1 MRDKRCSL
9 WHLIS
14 GIIMLILGILVWAN
28 PFSSL
33 LAIAIYVGGII
44 FLLGC
49 GYVSFSFSQ
58 YSGWYLVVGILDIFI
73 GLIFLTNLGLTIQTL
88 PIFFAFWFLAVGTMQ
103 ISGSLEIKKLG
114 LPWGWS
120 LFSGILGII
129 LAF

>member
-1 MRDKRCSL
+1 MKDKRCSL

-58 YSGWYLVVGILDIFI
+58 YYIL
-73 GLIFLTNLGLTIQTL
+73 
-88 PIFFAFWFLAVGTMQ
+88 
-103 ISGSLEIKKLG
+103 KKC
-114 LPWGWS
+114 
-120 LFSGILGII
+120 
-129 LAF
+129 